1 MAYNRRISA
10 VNMGMSSA
18 GLHDLTR
25 MILKRMEHDA
35 SLEPKV
41 RLPANAYQGDC
52 QQGQSDTT
60 KVDLQ
65 LHFDPAAERVVHS
78 ATVPLGREEAKVDNS
93 QSRRSVS
100 AKKLRANRLN
110 SLRST
115 GPRTPQ
121 GKQAVRQNAV
131 THGLLSH
138 PVVVLSEKEL
148 DQFENWRSKL
158 RSWIGPKNEAEE
170 RLVSNAAVLIWKLGR
185 CIRVQGSL
193 LSTSGSADRWR
204 TLDRYAGSLNRQ
216 LREMICDLYILHNE
230 KERAMSDEERKWDLR
245 TDGELWKAAASAVD
259 DPEFQKRCEIM
270 VGGLQENL
278 DRTDGLL
285 LLVADSAAAAF
296 IRKQQV
302 LAYESAHTRIA
313 AFNSREMVEKADPS
327 IRESARI
334 AAAFPS
340 DDVLDRSIR
349 FQSLCDRQIQKFM
362 ELLDRFW
369 NRTEEQAPDVSRK
382 PPQRA
387 QDGKGEEPGVE
398 STGTEGSHVAKKE
411 N

>member
-1 MAYNRRISA
+1 MKITPAGQLGGQNKILDVICTGFFYMSEGKFVSTLQAILDMLQRRTVI
-10 VNMGMSSA
+10 
-18 GLHDLTR
+18 
-25 MILKRMEHDA
+25 
-35 SLEPKV
+35 
-41 RLPANAYQGDC
+41 
-52 QQGQSDTT
+52 
-60 KVDLQ
+60 
-65 LHFDPAAERVVHS
+65 PAAVLQDVRSFSANLCQLLENYNWRFSNCPVATLDALRRELIPLVEREIC
-78 ATVPLGREEAKVDNS
+78 ACAPLGSPNLDQPPNRTVKACQPVS
-93 QSRRSVS
+93 Q
-100 AKKLRANRLN
+100 KKLIANRQN

-138 PVVVLSEKEL
+138 PVVVLSQEEL

-193 LSTSGSADRWR
+193 LSTPGSADRWR
-204 TLDRYAGSLNRQ
+204 TLHRYAGSLNRQ
-216 LREMICDLYILHNE
+216 LRELICDLHILRNE
-230 KERAMSDEERKWDLR
+230 KGGAMSDKERKWDLR

-259 DPEFQKRCEIM
+259 DPDFQKRCDSM

-285 LLVADSAAAAF
+285 FIVADSVAAAF

-302 LAYESAHTRIA
+302 LAYGSAHTRIA
-313 AFNSREMVEKADPS
+313 TFNSRENVETADPS

-340 DDVLDRSIR
+340 DDVLDRSIKCE
-349 FQSLCDRQIQKFM
+349 SLCDRQIQKFM
-362 ELLDRFW
+362 ELVDRSW
-369 NRTEEQAPDVSRK
+369 KSTGEQASDV
-382 PPQRA
+382 
-387 QDGKGEEPGVE
+387 
-398 STGTEGSHVAKKE
+398 
-411 N
+411 